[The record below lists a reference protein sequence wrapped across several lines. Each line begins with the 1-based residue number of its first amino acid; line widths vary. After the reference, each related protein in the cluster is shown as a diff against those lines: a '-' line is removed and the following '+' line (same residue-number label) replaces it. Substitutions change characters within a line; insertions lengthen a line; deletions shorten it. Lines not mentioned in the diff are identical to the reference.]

1 MHFLKHSRALKFS
14 VSSFITVCF
23 GLILLFFIVAN
34 SLNIQNTLSIQ
45 NIAQN
50 IEHTEM
56 PGLLQNQNALITLG
70 TLRRLAE
77 VINTSQ
83 DYEQRQQIRL
93 SAQELSQKATLD
105 TNNKFNESTFNT
117 LADIE
122 KIADAKDAI
131 DTLWKNVSEQEQVFK
146 SLVILMSNYAQER
159 EDITLL
165 FQLIAIDMEGKSLG
179 TALALF
185 TEKKNTEKLI
195 KGIAQVYTNIVVQN
209 PELASTLKDPLEK
222 GIAALE
228 MRLKLITKIYED
240 TVQLREFWAEVD
252 TKLILFRENIAIG
265 SENIIGTLLKTIIRA
280 TEQALNFS
288 MFLSI
293 ALVVFLIFYYVLSFL
308 LIIQPLRWTSKTL
321 SQLQSGEHSIKLPSI
336 QVKEI
341 DEIARLL
348 DQFSSHLADLYHRTS
363 QMEEDVIQKQNFEEV
378 MRAVFKVSLD
388 GYIVWTPEQLLHVSK
403 GACNLLSFS
412 SEQKALQDNQLQ
424 SLSAQR
430 ATFVLEQLNKHSVWR
445 EEIILEDSKGISFP
459 CEVTHLEIKY
469 NGQES
474 VLSYLRDLRE
484 QKKYEDALLLAK
496 QKAEVAAQAK
506 GEFMARMSHELRT
519 PMNGVLGL
527 VRIILASEP
536 SPKHRELLEKIQTSA
551 NILLKVINDILD
563 FSEVEKGTFS
573 LESKPFSLLEV
584 IDNISSLLE
593 PQANAKNISFVK
605 EIDREVFA
613 NKKLVGDEL
622 RLNQILLNICGN
634 AIKFTEKG
642 SVCLEV
648 KNLGIADGNIEILFK
663 VRDTGLGIP
672 EDKKTSL
679 FQAFSQ
685 VDSSTTRKYGGTGLG
700 LIISKILVEQ
710 MGGQIYLQS
719 TVGKGSE
726 FSFTLK
732 IPLHTNAPQEG
743 ANLELTGS
751 EVLQR
756 FAGKKILVAEDNEI
770 NQEIIYSFLTE
781 LNLSVTLANNGQEAL
796 DILEK
801 QNFDC
806 IFMDIQMP
814 VMDGLT
820 AAKTIRQ
827 TGRAAIKNIPIIALS
842 AHVLPDEIHKSF
854 EAGINAHLEKPLDY
868 EKILKCLAQY
878 LA

>member
-209 PELASTLKDPLEK
+209 PELASTLKEPLEK

-288 MFLSI
+288 MLLSI
-293 ALVVFLIFYYVLSFL
+293 AL
-308 LIIQPLRWTSKTL
+308 
-321 SQLQSGEHSIKLPSI
+321 
-336 QVKEI
+336 
-341 DEIARLL
+341 
-348 DQFSSHLADLYHRTS
+348 
-363 QMEEDVIQKQNFEEV
+363 
-378 MRAVFKVSLD
+378 
-388 GYIVWTPEQLLHVSK
+388 
-403 GACNLLSFS
+403 
-412 SEQKALQDNQLQ
+412 
-424 SLSAQR
+424 
-430 ATFVLEQLNKHSVWR
+430 
-445 EEIILEDSKGISFP
+445 
-459 CEVTHLEIKY
+459 
-469 NGQES
+469 
-474 VLSYLRDLRE
+474 
-484 QKKYEDALLLAK
+484 
-496 QKAEVAAQAK
+496 
-506 GEFMARMSHELRT
+506 
-519 PMNGVLGL
+519 
-527 VRIILASEP
+527 
-536 SPKHRELLEKIQTSA
+536 
-551 NILLKVINDILD
+551 
-563 FSEVEKGTFS
+563 GT
-573 LESKPFSLLEV
+573 V
-584 IDNISSLLE
+584 NTITMH
-593 PQANAKNISFVK
+593 PQ
-605 EIDREVFA
+605 
-613 NKKLVGDEL
+613 
-622 RLNQILLNICGN
+622 
-634 AIKFTEKG
+634 
-642 SVCLEV
+642 
-648 KNLGIADGNIEILFK
+648 
-663 VRDTGLGIP
+663 
-672 EDKKTSL
+672 
-679 FQAFSQ
+679 
-685 VDSSTTRKYGGTGLG
+685 
-700 LIISKILVEQ
+700 
-710 MGGQIYLQS
+710 
-719 TVGKGSE
+719 
-726 FSFTLK
+726 
-732 IPLHTNAPQEG
+732 
-743 ANLELTGS
+743 
-751 EVLQR
+751 
-756 FAGKKILVAEDNEI
+756 
-770 NQEIIYSFLTE
+770 
-781 LNLSVTLANNGQEAL
+781 
-796 DILEK
+796 
-801 QNFDC
+801 
-806 IFMDIQMP
+806 
-814 VMDGLT
+814 
-820 AAKTIRQ
+820 
-827 TGRAAIKNIPIIALS
+827 
-842 AHVLPDEIHKSF
+842 
-854 EAGINAHLEKPLDY
+854 
-868 EKILKCLAQY
+868 
-878 LA
+878 